1 VVTDG
6 TLFDDAV
13 GRDPRSDTWTVPELS
28 VHVGRLLV
36 GAFPDDVWVEGQIR
50 NLNRSANGHV
60 YFQLTEPTPAG
71 QQPATQLSVTLLAPE
86 RTLVNA
92 QIKRAG
98 GGVRMED
105 GIEVRI
111 QGRIRWY
118 GPRGTLQLRMHGID
132 PDYTLGRLQADKD
145 RTLATLAA
153 EGLLERNGRLP
164 LPRVPLRIG
173 LITSMGTA
181 AHADVLSELT
191 SSGIGFIVRTV
202 DARTQGGGAA
212 TAIAGALTVLGR
224 DGVDLILLVRGG
236 GARTDLA
243 PFDAEVMARA
253 IAASPVPVLTGIG
266 HEVDRSIADEV
277 AHTAHKTPTAA
288 AAAVVDQVRRF
299 LAEVDERATSIQR
312 AVHRSLRVAA
322 SRIDERT
329 TRVARSGG
337 RALDRQTLVLEQAG
351 ARSRRSATRTFDA
364 AEARLATSIR
374 AIGDR
379 ARRAT
384 TVAERDLDGMAA
396 RVRAHDPQLALARG
410 WSITTTIAGRLVR
423 TPADAPPGTT
433 LVTRVADGSLHST
446 VTDPPGP
453 DPQEPASP

>member
-1 VVTDG
+1 VSDG

-13 GRDPRSDTWTVPELS
+13 GRGPRDGTWTVPDLS

-36 GAFPDDVWVEGQIR
+36 GAFPDDVWIEGQIR

-86 RTLVNA
+86 RTVVNA

-145 RTLATLAA
+145 RTLKVLAA
-153 EGLLERNGRLP
+153 EGLLDRNGRLP

-173 LITSMGTA
+173 LVTSMGTA

-191 SSGIGFIVRTV
+191 ASRIAFTVRTV
-202 DARTQGGGAA
+202 DARTQGSGSA
-212 TAIAGALTVLGR
+212 TAIAGALAALGR

-243 PFDAEVMARA
+243 PFDSEVMARA
-253 IAASPVPVLTGIG
+253 IATSPVPVLTGIG
-266 HEVDRSIADEV
+266 HEIDRSIADEV

-288 AAAVVDQVRRF
+288 AAAVVGHVRRF
-299 LAEVDERATSIQR
+299 LAEVDDHASAIQR

-322 SRIDERT
+322 TRLDERSG
-329 TRVARSGG
+329 RVARSSG
-337 RALDRQTLVLEQAG
+337 RALQRQAHALDRTTTRLERGSGRSLAT
-351 ARSRRSATRTFDA
+351 ARARLDAPARAVTDRSARALA
-364 AEARLATSIR
+364 A
-374 AIGDR
+374 
-379 ARRAT
+379 
-384 TVAERDLDGMAA
+384 AERDLDGIAA
-396 RVRAHDPQLALARG
+396 RVRAQDPQRALARG
-410 WSITTTIAGRLVR
+410 WSITTTASGTLVR
-423 TPADAPPGTT
+423 RTADAPPGTT
-433 LVTRVADGSLHST
+433 LVTRVADGHVTST
-446 VTDPPGP
+446 TTDPPGSE
-453 DPQEPASP
+453 PQEPTAP